1 MIFKEKGKTKH
12 PEKRNLWRREPKKLN
27 PRFATSKTRR
37 ELEPKC
43 LRQLI
48 LGSYRPIVSLSLVTV
63 PEVFAKVN
71 SGQVPS
77 RF

>member
-1 MIFKEKGKTKH
+1 MH
-12 PEKRNLWRREPKKLN
+12 ASRNCLWDR
-27 PRFATSKTRR
+27 AGQQS
-37 ELEPKC
+37 
-43 LRQLI
+43 
-48 LGSYRPIVSLSLVTV
+48 IVSLSLVTV